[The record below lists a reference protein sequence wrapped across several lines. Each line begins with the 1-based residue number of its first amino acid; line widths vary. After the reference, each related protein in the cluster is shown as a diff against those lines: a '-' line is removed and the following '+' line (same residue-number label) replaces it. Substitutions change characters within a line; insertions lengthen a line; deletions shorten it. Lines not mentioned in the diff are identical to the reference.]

1 VSSLRP
7 ALALRTATVA
17 VLTTATAAL
26 FTLVPATAATAPTV
40 SATPAVTTP
49 VSDAPVR
56 NVANSSFAFAS
67 PAAAVAA
74 AKTGASPAAARASAV
89 QKALGKVGAPYRW
102 GASGPAAFDC
112 SGLTSW
118 AFKQAGISLPRT
130 SRAQSAVGTPVSKA
144 NLQPGDLVFFYKPV
158 SHVAIYVGNGKV
170 VHASTSGQPVK
181 IGNLNRMPFNSAR
194 RV

>member
-17 VLTTATAAL
+17 ALTTATAAL
-26 FTLVPATAATAPTV
+26 FTLVPATAATAPAE
-40 SATPAVTTP
+40 SATPAVTAP

-56 NVANSSFAFAS
+56 NVANSSVAFAA

-74 AKTGASPAAARASAV
+74 AKTGASPAASRASAV

-102 GASGPAAFDC
+102 GASGPSAFDC

-158 SHVAIYVGNGKV
+158 SHVAIYIGNGKV

-181 IGNLNRMPFNSAR
+181 TGNLSAMPFNSAR
-194 RV
+194 RI